1 MTANHLPRYHELDHQ
16 VIGFHAYNGRGIGTG
31 TMFGKILAG
40 RIVDSGQDMPL
51 PVSQSE
57 TPALRNL
64 RSGYYEMGAVA
75 AHLV

>member
-1 MTANHLPRYHELDHQ
+1 MRRVWVDPAAPQRDALEE
-16 VIGFHAYNGRGIGTG
+16 AA
-31 TMFGKILAG
+31 KWILAG